1 MVKQRGSRV
10 VRIPPIRTERGWMG
24 HPQPHSHAVKML
36 WVRLSQ
42 EMVSPGWEVT
52 RPGLSEYDKTYR
64 QEDL

>member
-1 MVKQRGSRV
+1 
-10 VRIPPIRTERGWMG
+10 
-24 HPQPHSHAVKML
+24 ML